1 MARTSSLAVEAAPR
15 CTACGSGR
23 IVKNGKN
30 VCGHQQFRCRACG
43 VSRVLRPRSRETDPK
58 RKEEVLRAVA
68 TERLSLR
75 AAQRVFGVA
84 RGTIAKWLEKKPK
97 PSRR

>member
-1 MARTSSLAVEAAPR
+1 MARTSSLAAESAPR
-15 CTACGSGR
+15 CTACGSER

-43 VSRVLRPRSRETDPK
+43 VSRVLCPKSRETAPA
-58 RKEEVLRAVA
+58 RKQEVLRAVA

-75 AAQRVFGVA
+75 GAQRVFGVA
-84 RGTIAKWLEKKPK
+84 RGTIAFWLQKKPRACR
-97 PSRR
+97 P

>member
-1 MARTSSLAVEAAPR
+1 MAKTSSLAAEAVPR
-15 CTACGSGR
+15 CTACDSER

-43 VSRVLRPRSRETDPK
+43 ACRVLRPKNRATDPA
-58 RKEEVLRAVA
+58 RKAEVLRAVA

-75 AAQRVFGVA
+75 ATQRVFGVA
-84 RGTIAKWLEKKPK
+84 RNTIALWLQKKPK
-97 PSRR
+97 VCRP